1 VRAATP
7 AAEVPPPTLPHAK
20 RGADVAPPRFA
31 VFDDEGALVHLPGPA
46 LRIISLAPHTTE
58 LLYAAGAGA
67 KLMATVRYADFPE
80 AAKRLPLVGDA
91 RSLDLER
98 IAAFKPDLIVA
109 WSGGSSPQQMAKLR
123 SLGVPIFQSSP
134 RTLPQIAD
142 SLRRLGTLAGTQTVA
157 ERSAVAF
164 ESELASL
171 KTRYSQRPPV
181 RVFYQVWPQ
190 PLMTLNRDHLIS
202 EVMQVCGGVNVFAP
216 SLTLVPTVSREEVL
230 AAHPQVL
237 AAAVQDAARDASATL
252 APWKALRHFEPTARG
267 QVILLPGDL
276 ISRQGPRILQ
286 GTRLLCTGLEAVREH
301 SQ

>member
-1 VRAATP
+1 MTPEASAAPLPLAKTG
-7 AAEVPPPTLPHAK
+7 AAASS
-20 RGADVAPPRFA
+20 RFS
-31 VFDDEGALVHLPGPA
+31 VLDDEGALVQLPGPA
-46 LRIISLAPHTTE
+46 RRIISLAPHATE

-67 KLMATVRYADFPE
+67 KVLATVRYADFPE

-109 WSGGSSPQQMAKLR
+109 WSGGSSPQQLAKLR
-123 SLGVPIFQSSP
+123 SLGVPLFQSSP

-142 SLRRLGTLAGTQTVA
+142 SLRRLGILAGTGAVA

-164 ESELASL
+164 EIELANL
-171 KTRYSQRPPV
+171 KARYSQRPPV

-190 PLMTLNRDHLIS
+190 PLLTLNRDHLIS
-202 EVMQVCGGVNVFAP
+202 EVMQVCGGVNVFAAAP
-216 SLTLVPTVSREEVL
+216 TLVPTVSREEVL

-237 AAAVQDAARDASATL
+237 AAGVQDAARDAQSTL
-252 APWKALRHFEPTARG
+252 APWKDLRHFEPIARG

-286 GTRLLCTGLEAVREH
+286 GAHLLCTGLEAVREH
-301 SQ
+301 PK

>member
-1 VRAATP
+1 LPTTKRTSGAA
-7 AAEVPPPTLPHAK
+7 PT
-20 RGADVAPPRFA
+20 RFSA
-31 VFDDEGALVHLPGPA
+31 LDDEGALVQLPGPA

-58 LLYAAGAGA
+58 LLYAVGAGA
-67 KLMATVRYADFPE
+67 QLVATVRYADYPA

-109 WSGGSSPQQMAKLR
+109 WSGGSSPQQMVKLR

-142 SLRRLGTLAGTQTVA
+142 SLRRLGALAGTEAVA
-157 ERSAVAF
+157 ERSALAF
-164 ESELASL
+164 ESELQDLQA
-171 KTRYSQRPPV
+171 RYSQRKPV

-190 PLMTLNRDHLIS
+190 PLMTLNRDHLVS
-202 EVMQVCGGVNVFAP
+202 EVMRVCGGVNVFA
-216 SLTLVPTVSREEVL
+216 SARTLVPTVSAEEVL
-230 AAHPQVL
+230 AARPQVL
-237 AAAVQDAARDASATL
+237 AAGVQDAKLDAAAVL

-286 GTRLLCTGLEAVREH
+286 GARQLCTGLEAVRAH
-301 SQ
+301 SP